1 MHQRGFPTNQKSGR
15 PHVTLAFTEA
25 PLMRLS
31 VGSLRQAVKRDLPIE
46 FVPQQLTSYGGLE
59 LLHRYVRP
67 LWLYPPIRHAC
78 AHLRGAHGGAGGAL
92 VVVPPLFPAGARGG
106 G

>member
-59 LLHRYVRP
+59 LLPRYVRR
-67 LWLYPPIRHAC
+67 LGLYPPLCPPC
-78 AHLRGAHGGAGGAL
+78 AGPGGDYVGGRWGCWCVPRFL
-92 VVVPPLFPAGARGG
+92 V
-106 G
+106 